1 MHLEDEFPINNGT
14 VKVKKP
20 GKVISCIVL
29 AKRNNYTDKRFD
41 GILF

>member
-20 GKVISCIVL
+20 GKAIS
-29 AKRNNYTDKRFD
+29 
-41 GILF
+41 GILLGKVLFIHTKVSG